1 MLCSFCNLAFHPRCL
16 APPLERIPEQ
26 EWACPACAKQFRRR
40 KKRYNNVDSVKE
52 ENERLKMKLEQ
63 LNANKRKR
71 EEKERE
77 VEERKR
83 RRRREENERREQE
96 RREKEEAE
104 RKRREAEEEKRQRM
118 RPWTQDEAQEWYDR
132 KWIIGNPKYFEE
144 TKFASTSDLQGGVND
159 GTAKSSSDPRRS
171 HSSSSSSSNSNSGN
185 SSRNTS
191 DPRRSRSSGS
201 HTTRPNIDPRHDP
214 RASSSHRS
222 SGDGPSAN
230 VGRLTNDP
238 RMRSTNF
245 DPRFRTSN
253 NTGGAMDPRRSIND
267 PRSRGR

>member
-1 MLCSFCNLAFHPRCL
+1 MCIRDLIKTNTLSRNKYSQGIVVKAKDLHLMTLWVNRHNDMCDVCGEGGNLMLCSFCNLAFHPRCL

-96 RREKEEAE
+96 RREKEE
-104 RKRREAEEEKRQRM
+104 
-118 RPWTQDEAQEWYDR
+118 
-132 KWIIGNPKYFEE
+132 
-144 TKFASTSDLQGGVND
+144 
-159 GTAKSSSDPRRS
+159 
-171 HSSSSSSSNSNSGN
+171 
-185 SSRNTS
+185 
-191 DPRRSRSSGS
+191 
-201 HTTRPNIDPRHDP
+201 
-214 RASSSHRS
+214 
-222 SGDGPSAN
+222 
-230 VGRLTNDP
+230 
-238 RMRSTNF
+238 
-245 DPRFRTSN
+245 
-253 NTGGAMDPRRSIND
+253 
-267 PRSRGR
+267 